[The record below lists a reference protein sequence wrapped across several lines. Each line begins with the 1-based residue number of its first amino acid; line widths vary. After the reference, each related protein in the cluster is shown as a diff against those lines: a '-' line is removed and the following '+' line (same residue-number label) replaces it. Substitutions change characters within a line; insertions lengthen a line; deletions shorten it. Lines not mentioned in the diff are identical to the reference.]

1 MIYTLTLNPAL
12 DYVAHVKDFSVGTI
26 QRSKN
31 EQYFYGGKGINV
43 SSILSVLGIKSVA
56 LGFLAGFTGVAIKQ
70 GLTDKGIENDFVF
83 LKNGFT
89 RINVKI
95 RSNDET
101 DINGQGPD
109 VDNESLDELL
119 SKINELKSGDTLVL
133 AGSIPPSLPQNMY
146 EQIMDRLGD
155 KDIRFVVDAT
165 GQLLL
170 SSLKYNPFMIKP
182 NKEELEDLFDVQ
194 IGSNEDLVKYAS
206 KLQEMGA
213 KNVLVSLGGD
223 GAMLLDENGQTH
235 YMEAFKGKIVNTVG
249 AGDSMVAGFI
259 AGYEKTNDYAYALKL
274 GSASGSA
281 TAFSEGLADSVTI
294 NNLLEK

>member
-1 MIYTLTLNPAL
+1 
-12 DYVAHVKDFSVGTI
+12 
-26 QRSKN
+26 
-31 EQYFYGGKGINV
+31 
-43 SSILSVLGIKSVA
+43 
-56 LGFLAGFTGVAIKQ
+56 
-70 GLTDKGIENDFVF
+70 
-83 LKNGFT
+83 
-89 RINVKI
+89 
-95 RSNDET
+95 
-101 DINGQGPD
+101 
-109 VDNESLDELL
+109 
-119 SKINELKSGDTLVL
+119 
-133 AGSIPPSLPQNMY
+133 
-146 EQIMDRLGD
+146 
-155 KDIRFVVDAT
+155 
-165 GQLLL
+165 
-170 SSLKYNPFMIKP
+170 MIKP

-235 YMEAFKGKIVNTVG
+235 YMEAFKGKVVNTVG